1 VAGEVDVNGATA
13 GADAP
18 GALETVAGAALAG
31 AAEAVSL
38 PASAGSNFSA
48 SLYMRKLLMVEG
60 GWAASSPSIR
70 TLAPWAGSL

>member
-1 VAGEVDVNGATA
+1 MAGEVDMNGATA
-13 GADAP
+13 GAGAP
-18 GALETVAGAALAG
+18 GAAEKGGAVGALETVAGAALAG

-60 GWAASSPSIR
+60 G
-70 TLAPWAGSL
+70 